1 MLPRLTA
8 GAFHFASIFHFLAT
22 PSMSFTTLFVCVWMQ
37 FYAVYGLAALTSM
50 LVARENA
57 ALPSPAPARALFRN
71 AAFVRGGELFLRA
84 EALDALGPGQRATYL
99 AMVGPDGWCLHFDTG
114 GRRCTI
120 YDDRPD
126 FCRVGSLIDLFGQQ
140 GEDGNALA
148 INCCKQQIR
157 SEYGG
162 RGKVMRRFLRAIRR
176 PR

>member
-1 MLPRLTA
+1 MGSSGHREQGSRLA
-8 GAFHFASIFHFLAT
+8 EQEWQCISGCGACCRLD
-22 PSMSFTTLFVCVWMQ
+22 PS
-37 FYAVYGLAALTSM
+37 
-50 LVARENA
+50 
-57 ALPSPAPARALFRN
+57 
-71 AAFVRGGELFLRA
+71 LRP

-99 AMVGPDGWCLHFDTG
+99 SMVGPDGWCIHFDTG
-114 GRRCTI
+114 GRRCRI
-120 YDDRPD
+120 YEDRPD

-148 INCCKQQIR
+148 IHCCKQQIR